1 MRRYLFVMR
10 EGQPPS
16 VESLT
21 EELEQERALC
31 SSLLEFST
39 EWRQILPWLTHPR
52 PCAPPQ
58 PAPDPGQATRIAAIH
73 KLQAIALSLELELE
87 TLRNNEI
94 VGNLLQS
101 TQTQLEQTQ
110 ARLARS
116 YGFERGELQA
126 ETQSL
131 LAHQDILESM
141 RRESETRTRAIE
153 DRIRLFKEMCN
164 DQILIENS

>member
-126 ETQSL
+126 ETSP
-131 LAHQDILESM
+131 ARAS
-141 RRESETRTRAIE
+141 RYFKSAPRVETRTRAIE
-153 DRIRLFKEMCN
+153 DRIHLFQRDATTKF
-164 DQILIENS
+164 